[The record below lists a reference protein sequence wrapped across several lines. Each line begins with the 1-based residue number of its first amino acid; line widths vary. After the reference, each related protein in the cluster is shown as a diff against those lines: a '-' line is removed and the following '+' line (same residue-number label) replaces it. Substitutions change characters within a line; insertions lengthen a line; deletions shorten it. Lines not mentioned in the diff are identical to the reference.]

1 MWCIAMENVL
11 RERNNTNEACLERI
25 IAGHSSNGTRLVE
38 GSTIVASK
46 KRLARGSMIM
56 AGKLNTKNEDEANVV
71 IDPHARL
78 RIQGL

>member
-1 MWCIAMENVL
+1 
-11 RERNNTNEACLERI
+11 
-25 IAGHSSNGTRLVE
+25 
-38 GSTIVASK
+38 
-46 KRLARGSMIM
+46 MIM